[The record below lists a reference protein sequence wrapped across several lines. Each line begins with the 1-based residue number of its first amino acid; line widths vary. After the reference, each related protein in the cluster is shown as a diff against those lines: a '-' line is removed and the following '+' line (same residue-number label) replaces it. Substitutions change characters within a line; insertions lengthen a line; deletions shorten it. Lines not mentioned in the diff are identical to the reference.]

1 MADKATRTAVNPVNP
16 AVTPAVAAPPATW
29 FIDANTLTCV
39 AQQETNATHGDEVYV
54 ASLKFRT
61 KPGVAATTS
70 VFFTGGLVD
79 IEDVNT
85 GETHTIP
92 NSMGRISFPSV
103 TRLGAEEIDAGE
115 SPEVIGTATILV
127 ESDLSRNAKID
138 KLFTESA
145 AEVVP
150 ILAAAAEQVVFEDLL
165 ATGALNTLIGKLV
178 DDVNEALERTLG
190 QKLALFLSSGADPD
204 DEIDRKLNIFVA
216 VDDVLAPLV
225 DAAFAAAL
233 DPDDGVG
240 GGLRTRSYTQRFAGR
255 GAKYDLSF
263 SVSK

>member
-1 MADKATRTAVNPVNP
+1 MADKVTTQATATAP
-16 AVTPAVAAPPATW
+16 APQPAAAPPATW
-29 FIDANTLTCV
+29 FIDANTLTC
-39 AQQETNATHGDEVYV
+39 ALQQETNATHGDEVYV

-103 TRLGAEEIDAGE
+103 TRLGAAEIQAGE
-115 SPEVIGTATILV
+115 SPEVIGTATVLV
-127 ESDLSRNAKID
+127 ESDLTRNAKID
-138 KLFTESA
+138 KIFTESA

-150 ILAAAAEQVVFEDLL
+150 ILAAAAEQVAFEDLL
-165 ATGALNTLIGKLV
+165 VPGALDDLIDQLV
-178 DDVNEALERTLG
+178 SDVNEALDLTLG
-190 QKLALFLSSGADPD
+190 QKLGLFLSSGTDPD
-204 DEIDRKLNIFVA
+204 DQIDRKINIFVA

-225 DAAFAAAL
+225 DAAFATAL
-233 DPDDGVG
+233 DPGDGVG

-255 GAKYDLSF
+255 GAKYDVAF
-263 SVSK
+263 SVAK